1 MMFSMPI
8 HSNVTYVLTL
18 QPLPVCLEADLCNHT
33 WIPECAQEWDYDYR
47 MFIDEC
53 DVLEYNCDY
62 NRNCFGPATC
72 PPIPTCPACPTCKQC
87 RMRRMFDPVATVPVN
102 QRRIKL
108 KHDHGGHEGH
118 HHFVEHIHLVGGH
131 RGVGT
136 LPHTYGTARKP
147 DRTRG
152 RANPNMRSLCPHSIG
167 FFELRMLF
175 LQPRIIE
182 TATMATAFKT
192 KKYTIMKNGKKYN
205 KVVKYVVLKV
215 PKKTEGKGYAIEKQ
229 DSDFLEK

>member
-118 HHFVEHIHLVGGH
+118 HHFVEHIHL
-131 RGVGT
+131 
-136 LPHTYGTARKP
+136 
-147 DRTRG
+147 
-152 RANPNMRSLCPHSIG
+152 
-167 FFELRMLF
+167 
-175 LQPRIIE
+175 IIE